1 MRYLRNYKL
10 FKEAKSENYSNKNII
25 HEICVSMVLLNNTF
39 LDNILDRGLKARYS
53 ENSEVFL
60 TDLKNLLLSKN
71 RLHLG
76 KFVDNKCVEDNELS
90 KVNGLFDSVDFSIE
104 EDWDKLVNET
114 KEHDTAFNINPQ
126 TIPTL
131 GSLPPEEENKSE

>member
-60 TDLKNLLLSKN
+60 TDLKKEFLLNTIKHSNEMLKKYCDIVTMSEVKPFIVCMNQLKLSDTGRYIFEN
-71 RLHLG
+71 DSS
-76 KFVDNKCVEDNELS
+76 FQTPVIDVINSMND
-90 KVNGLFDSVDFSIE
+90 LF
-104 EDWDKLVNET
+104 
-114 KEHDTAFNINPQ
+114 
-126 TIPTL
+126 
-131 GSLPPEEENKSE
+131 